1 LAKAICHTEVE
12 LFSAAFDFTAVEE
25 KLGHSAAVASSH
37 KEVKILCCGAVA
49 FTDVVAVV

>member
-1 LAKAICHTEVE
+1 LAKASCHTEAE
-12 LFSAAFDFTAVEE
+12 LFSAGFDFTEVEE

-37 KEVKILCCGAVA
+37 KEVKFFCDAVA